1 MSVTN
6 LLAPIYLLFPSDYI
20 SLCSG
25 QSLSLFTFL
34 FGFERSVPFL
44 PLVRAYFFCW
54 EAYVDWALPSVRAP
68 CSSSTWSPPAPR
80 RAWGGWR
87 ASLLWWPR
95 LSSSPPPWGHQLS
108 RPSAVVAGGSGAAS
122 FRWCRFLQVPN
133 LPAFDVGL
141 GLLPFELLY
150 YYLSDHVLGL
160 FLRKLYLS
168 ELSYHYD

>member
-1 MSVTN
+1 MYIWNSYLKN
-6 LLAPIYLLFPSDYI
+6 PIYLFIWFWKVCPFFAF
-20 SLCSG
+20 G
-25 QSLSLFTFL
+25 QSLLF
-34 FGFERSVPFL
+34 S
-44 PLVRAYFFCW
+44 W

-95 LSSSPPPWGHQLS
+95 LSSSAATLRTPIVAAVGGCS
-108 RPSAVVAGGSGAAS
+108 RWLRSS
-122 FRWCRFLQVPN
+122 FLRWCRFLQVPN

-160 FLRKLYLS
+160 FPWKLFLS